1 MYAEIKNKNS
11 ILINRLDDNEAILL
25 KQILED
31 STASDREVLMK
42 SLSDESGDFGG
53 ILISV
58 EQKEKSLSSFL
69 EQFILLYF
77 IFKLFLI
84 Q

>member
-31 STASDREVLMK
+31 SIASDREVLMK

-58 EQKEKSLSSFL
+58 EQKEKSENSGV
-69 EQFILLYF
+69 
-77 IFKLFLI
+77 
-84 Q
+84 

>member
-31 STASDREVLMK
+31 STASDREILMK

-58 EQKEKSLSSFL
+58 EQKEKSENSGV
-69 EQFILLYF
+69 
-77 IFKLFLI
+77 
-84 Q
+84 

>member
-31 STASDREVLMK
+31 STASDRGVLMK

-58 EQKEKSLSSFL
+58 EQKEKSENSGV
-69 EQFILLYF
+69 
-77 IFKLFLI
+77 
-84 Q
+84 

>member
-58 EQKEKSLSSFL
+58 EQKENSENSGV
-69 EQFILLYF
+69 
-77 IFKLFLI
+77 
-84 Q
+84 

>member
-11 ILINRLDDNEAILL
+11 ILINRLDDNEAIIL

-53 ILISV
+53 ILLSV
-58 EQKEKSLSSFL
+58 EQKEKSENSDV
-69 EQFILLYF
+69 
-77 IFKLFLI
+77 
-84 Q
+84 

>member
-58 EQKEKSLSSFL
+58 EQKEKS
-69 EQFILLYF
+69 ENAGV
-77 IFKLFLI
+77 
-84 Q
+84 

>member
-42 SLSDESGDFGG
+42 LLSDESGDFGG

-58 EQKEKSLSSFL
+58 EQKEKSEDSDV
-69 EQFILLYF
+69 
-77 IFKLFLI
+77 
-84 Q
+84 

>member
-31 STASDREVLMK
+31 STAPDREVLMK

-58 EQKEKSLSSFL
+58 EQKEKSENSGV
-69 EQFILLYF
+69 
-77 IFKLFLI
+77 
-84 Q
+84 

>member
-58 EQKEKSLSSFL
+58 EQKEKSENSDV
-69 EQFILLYF
+69 
-77 IFKLFLI
+77 
-84 Q
+84 

>member
-58 EQKEKSLSSFL
+58 EQKEKSENSGV
-69 EQFILLYF
+69 
-77 IFKLFLI
+77 
-84 Q
+84 